1 VVETVSTP
9 SLASSTKRKFLQVV
23 PGPQTL
29 TTPSQNQTQTQNID
43 LLYCE
48 TCNGIPFDRYQRMH
62 LVLNESV
69 HGFRRTLSLTRSML
83 YSVFGMDEDQINTTL
98 CPAFF
103 NTQQEAVSDGLAHSL
118 RCGHGVLCAQMRPCA
133 SNCTDSATC
142 FASDACSDLSW
153 CSGDGQLQ
161 ESQLATTVIAGLCKP
176 GNSSTLTTISEK
188 TILDTCTSDSA
199 QTTSSARVEKGNSTT
214 VGVDGPQ

>member
-142 FASDACSDLSW
+142 FASNVFAHERHGDAIICQECVFRSELVLRRWTATGKPTGYHCD
-153 CSGDGQLQ
+153 SGF
-161 ESQLATTVIAGLCKP
+161 V
-176 GNSSTLTTISEK
+176 
-188 TILDTCTSDSA
+188 
-199 QTTSSARVEKGNSTT
+199 
-214 VGVDGPQ
+214 